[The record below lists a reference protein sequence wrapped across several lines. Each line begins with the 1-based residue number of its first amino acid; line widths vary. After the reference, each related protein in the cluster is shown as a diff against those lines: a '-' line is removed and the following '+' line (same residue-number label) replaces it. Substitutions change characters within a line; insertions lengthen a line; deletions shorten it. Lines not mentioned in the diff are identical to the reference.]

1 MYDSL
6 PAVFLLGPP
15 HSGKSVLAFSLSQAL
30 RQRKVLHY
38 LLRAAPDGEGDWFA
52 EGPLGVVRT
61 LRFKHQYT
69 PAFVKRVARH
79 LRGRMVPLL
88 VDPGG
93 RPTPVQLEHIFAQ
106 ATHAILLLPRGADRS
121 PWEKLLSTYAISLLA
136 DLTSA
141 LEGKD
146 EVSETTP
153 VLRGQI
159 TGLVRGTRARGPVFE
174 ALVDRLETLF
184 RQAGEGLHAWH
195 LAQAPRGYQVV
206 DLETLI
212 DVLHPEDRRW
222 RPRDL
227 PLLAQKIPRGV
238 PLALYGRAPNW
249 VYGWGAQ
256 QAWPAPATLFDVRYG
271 WLPIPSLRPGR
282 HKMITAVE
290 GHWEEWHHVAFRL
303 KESLLAYEKSLRL
316 PLPSV
321 SGTKVILEGKLP
333 FWLLT
338 ALVRHYRAQGK
349 SVAVYQPPLSAAV
362 VVTSSSNSS
371 LSLGDTLPVTSLLA
385 TLEKTESP

>member
-1 MYDSL
+1 MRDSL

-30 RQRKVLHY
+30 RRRKVLHY

-52 EGPLGVVRT
+52 EGALGVVRT
-61 LRFKHQYT
+61 LRFKHRYT
-69 PAFVKRVARH
+69 SSFVERVARH

-93 RPTPVQLEHIFAQ
+93 RPTPTQLERIFAQ
-106 ATHAILLLPRGADRS
+106 ATHAILLLPQGADRS
-121 PWEKLLSTYAISLLA
+121 PWEELLDTYAIPLLA

-141 LEGKD
+141 LEGED
-146 EVSETTP
+146 EVRETAP

-159 TGLVRGTRARGPVFE
+159 TGLVRGARASGPVFE
-174 ALVDRLETLF
+174 ALVGRLETLF

-195 LAQAPRGYQVV
+195 LAQAPKGYRVL
-206 DLETLI
+206 DLEARV
-212 DVLHPEDRRW
+212 DDLHPEDRRW

-227 PLLAQKIPRGV
+227 PILAQEIPSGA
-238 PLALYGRAPNW
+238 PLAIYGRAPNW

-256 QAWPAPATLFDVRYG
+256 QAWPAAAALFDVRYG
-271 WLPIPSLRPGR
+271 WLEAPSLRPGR
-282 HKMITAVE
+282 NKMVTALE
-290 GHWEEWHHVAFRL
+290 GRRGEWHHVAFRL
-303 KESLLAYEKSLRL
+303 QESLLAYRESLTL

-321 SGTKVILEGKLP
+321 AGARVIVEGKLP

-349 SVAVYQPPLSAAV
+349 AVAVYQPPLSAAV
-362 VVTSSSNSS
+362 VVTS
-371 LSLGDTLPVTSLLA
+371 LPDAHFSLGDTLSVPSLLA
-385 TLEKTESP
+385 DLGKGDTV

>member
-1 MYDSL
+1 MRDSL

-30 RQRKVLHY
+30 RRRKVLHY

-69 PAFVKRVARH
+69 PSFVKRVARH
-79 LRGRMVPLL
+79 LRGRMVPLI

-93 RPTPVQLEHIFAQ
+93 RPTSVQLERIFSQ
-106 ATHAILLLPRGADRS
+106 ATHAILLLPRGEDRS
-121 PWEKLLSTYAISLLA
+121 LWEKLLSTYAIPLLA

-141 LEGKD
+141 LEGED
-146 EVSETTP
+146 EVTETAP
-153 VLRGQI
+153 VLRGRI
-159 TGLVRGTRARGPVFE
+159 TGLVRGARASGPVFE

-184 RQAGEGLHAWH
+184 RDVGDGLHAWH
-195 LAQAPRGYQVV
+195 LAQAPKGYRVV

-212 DVLHPEDRRW
+212 DVFHPEDRRW
-222 RPRDL
+222 RPQDL
-227 PLLAQKIPRGV
+227 PLLAQEVPSRV

-256 QAWPAPATLFDVRYG
+256 QAWPAAAALFDVRYG
-271 WLPIPSLRPGR
+271 WLEVPSLRPGR
-282 HKMITAVE
+282 NKMVTAVE
-290 GHWEEWHHVAFRL
+290 GHRGEWHHVAFRL
-303 KESLLAYEKSLRL
+303 QESLLAYRKSLTL
-316 PLPSV
+316 PLPSIPG
-321 SGTKVILEGKLP
+321 SAVILEGKLP

-349 SVAVYQPPLSAAV
+349 AVAVYQPPLSAAV
-362 VVTSSSNSS
+362 VVTSSSGSFF
-371 LSLGDTLPVTSLLA
+371 SLGDTLSVPSLLA
-385 TLEKTESP
+385 DWGRNEQV

>member
-1 MYDSL
+1 MRNSL

-15 HSGKSVLAFSLSQAL
+15 HSGKSVLAFGLSQAL

-61 LRFKHQYT
+61 LRFKHRYT
-69 PAFVKRVARH
+69 PSFVERVARH

-93 RPTPVQLEHIFAQ
+93 RPTPKQLELIFAQ
-106 ATHAILLLPRGADRS
+106 ATHAILLLPQGADRS
-121 PWEKLLSTYAISLLA
+121 PWEELLDTYAIPLLA

-146 EVSETTP
+146 EVRETAP

-159 TGLVRGTRARGPVFE
+159 TGLVRGAQARGPVFE
-174 ALVDRLETLF
+174 ALVERLETLF
-184 RQAGEGLHAWH
+184 REAGEGLHAWH
-195 LAQAPRGYQVV
+195 LTQAPKEHHVV
-206 DLETLI
+206 DLDTLV
-212 DVLHPEDRRW
+212 DTFHPEDRRW

-227 PLLAQKIPRGV
+227 PILAQETPSGV

-256 QAWPAPATLFDVRYG
+256 QAWPAAVALFDVRYG
-271 WLPIPSLRPGR
+271 WLAAPSLRPG
-282 HKMITAVE
+282 KNNLVTAVE
-290 GHWEEWHHVAFRL
+290 GHRGEWHHVAFRL
-303 KESLLAYEKSLRL
+303 QESLLAYRKSLTL
-316 PLPSV
+316 PLPSIPG
-321 SGTKVILEGKLP
+321 SAVILEGKLP
-333 FWLLT
+333 FWLLM

-349 SVAVYQPPLSAAV
+349 AVSVYQPPLSAAV
-362 VVTSSSNSS
+362 VVTSSSDTD
-371 LSLGDTLPVTSLLA
+371 LSLGDTLSVPSLLA
-385 TLEKTESP
+385 NLGENEPV